1 MPTFRYTAMTA
12 AGERVSGELAGASQ
26 QAALAELEG
35 RRLVPVKIAEAEA
48 GASGPGRRRVSTR
61 AMATAYAQVSDL
73 LRAGVPLLRALRV
86 LAGQKANPRLAECF
100 EALAEEVAQGTDLA
114 GAMSARPETFPPV
127 HVAMIRAGEKGGFLE
142 QVLSRL
148 GALLAAQTELRGRV
162 IGSLIYPGVLASVGV
177 LILAGVFTFFVPQ
190 FEPMFEQ
197 LREKGRLPATTRLVL
212 GMGHLLGNHIW
223 LVGIVL
229 LLVGAAG
236 WKVWRDPS
244 LRRRVAEQQ
253 TRIPILGSLLRDL
266 AVTRVLRVL
275 GTMLQNSIPMLAS
288 LQIARDA
295 AGVPALERAVE
306 SAAESVRHGQSL
318 AAPLAE
324 SGLIAADVV
333 EMISVGEAANSLDT
347 VLLTIADTLDRRIE
361 RQLGTAVKLVE
372 PLILMV
378 LAGFVGL
385 VAVALILPMT
395 QMAQALR

>member
-12 AGERVSGELAGASQ
+12 AGERVTGELVGASQ

-35 RRLVPVKIAEAEA
+35 RRLVPVRIAESEA
-48 GASGPGRRRVSTR
+48 SPLGPRRRRVSTR

-86 LAGQKANPRLAECF
+86 LAGQKSNPRLAECF
-100 EALAEEVAQGTDLA
+100 ESLAEDVAQGTDLA
-114 GAMSARPETFPPV
+114 SAMSARPETFPPV

-142 QVLSRL
+142 QVLARL
-148 GALLAAQTELRGRV
+148 GALLAAQAELRGRV

-177 LILAGVFTFFVPQ
+177 LILSGVFTFFVPQ

-212 GMGHLLGNHIW
+212 AIGHLLGDHIW
-223 LVGIVL
+223 LVGVFL
-229 LLVGAAG
+229 FLGAAII
-236 WKVWRDPS
+236 WRFWRDPS
-244 LRRRVAEQQ
+244 LRRRVAEYQ
-253 TRIPILGSLLRDL
+253 TRIPVLGPLLRDL
-266 AVTRVLRVL
+266 ALTRVLRVL
-275 GTMLQNSIPMLAS
+275 GTMLQNAIPMLSS

-306 SAAESVRHGQSL
+306 NAAESVRHGQSL

-324 SGLIAADVV
+324 SGLIATDIV

-395 QMAQALR
+395 QMAQTLR

>member
-35 RRLVPVKIAEAEA
+35 RRLIPVKIAEAEA
-48 GASGPGRRRVSTR
+48 GAGGPGRRRVSTR

-162 IGSLIYPGVLASVGV
+162 IGSLIYPGVLATVGV

-197 LREKGRLPATTRLVL
+197 LRQKGRLPATTRLVL
-212 GMGHLLGNHIW
+212 GMGHVLGNHIW
-223 LVGIVL
+223 LVGIAL
-229 LLVGAAG
+229 LMVGAAG

-253 TRIPILGSLLRDL
+253 TRIPILGPLLRDL

-324 SGLIAADVV
+324 SGLIAADIV

>member
-1 MPTFRYTAMTA
+1 MPTFRYTAMTS
-12 AGERVSGELAGASQ
+12 AGERVTGELAGASQ

-35 RRLVPVKIAEAEA
+35 RRLVPVKIDEAEA
-48 GASGPGRRRVSTR
+48 AASGSDRRRVSTR

-73 LRAGVPLLRALRV
+73 LRTGVPLLRALRV

-114 GAMSARPETFPPV
+114 GAMSARPATFPPV

-142 QVLSRL
+142 QVLARL
-148 GALLAAQTELRGRV
+148 GALLAAQAELRGRV

-177 LILAGVFTFFVPQ
+177 LILAAVFTFFVPQ

-212 GMGHLLGNHIW
+212 AMGHLLGNHVW
-223 LVGIVL
+223 LVGVFV
-229 LLVGAAG
+229 LLVGALG
-236 WKVWRDPS
+236 WKAWRDPS
-244 LRRRVAEQQ
+244 MRRRVAEQQ
-253 TRIPILGSLLRDL
+253 TRIPILGPLLRDL

-275 GTMLQNSIPMLAS
+275 GTMLQNAIPMLAS

-306 SAAESVRHGQSL
+306 NAAESVRHGQSL

-324 SGLIAADVV
+324 SGLIATDIV

-361 RQLGTAVKLVE
+361 RQLSTAVKLIE